1 MDLLAP
7 IHRVGGYWP
16 TDRTK
21 LAALL
26 RKRHSDKAYLRALTR
41 HIARSERPALT
52 AIAARKAMALTRDA
66 KTSQPGARQPAEPVA

>member
-1 MDLLAP
+1 
-7 IHRVGGYWP
+7 
-16 TDRTK
+16 
-21 LAALL
+21 L